1 MKPRILSHI
10 LRPLAP
16 LARLSQHL
24 SAALLPQDCYL
35 CAAPAGMPLLCP
47 QCHDDLPALS
57 LATCPVCAQPT
68 PQGMTCGSCLKQP
81 PWFDATVARFRYTF
95 PVNHLIQG
103 LKYRHQLAL
112 APLLANALQKTATH
126 LPPADLL
133 LAVPL
138 SRQRLAQRG
147 FNQAVELARPLA
159 RANGLPLIT
168 EGYARTLDT
177 VPQATLPWKERHGN
191 IRGAFE
197 CARSL
202 DGLRLIV
209 VDDVMTTGAS
219 LNEFARTL
227 KKRGAVHITNWVV
240 ARAYR
245 E

>member
-1 MKPRILSHI
+1 MPCRKLQHAC
-10 LRPLAP
+10 PLP
-16 LARLSQHL
+16 IH
-24 SAALLPQDCYL
+24 P
-35 CAAPAGMPLLCP
+35 
-47 QCHDDLPALS
+47 
-57 LATCPVCAQPT
+57 
-68 PQGMTCGSCLKQP
+68 
-81 PWFDATVARFRYTF
+81 
-95 PVNHLIQG
+95 
-103 LKYRHQLAL
+103 
-112 APLLANALQKTATH
+112 
-126 LPPADLL
+126 

-202 DGLRLIV
+202 YGLRLIV

-219 LNEFARTL
+219 LNEFACTL